1 MDKGSLES
9 TLRTLDIWL
18 IVFGIFIAV
27 SVVGESIVG
36 FLHWRRGGELAVI
49 QTAEKLE
56 LTNSIA
62 AANARASDANKKA
75 ETERLERVK
84 LEAKVSP
91 RRLSG
96 EQVRKMSAVLSK
108 AIPAPLAIVSR
119 LMDAE
124 GKDFADDIAAAL
136 KASGWESR
144 KYVKWT
150 QFTKGVFI
158 ATVEKT
164 PLGPQAAPLFAA
176 LKAANIEYKII
187 TIDARDL
194 ETMSPHFQPKV
205 LYLLV
210 GAKP

>member
-1 MDKGSLES
+1 MDKASLES
-9 TLRTLDIWL
+9 TLHTLDIWL
-18 IVFGIFIAV
+18 IVFGIFLVIG
-27 SVVGESIVG
+27 VVGESIVG

-49 QTAEKLE
+49 QTAENLA
-56 LTNSIA
+56 LTHSIA
-62 AANARASDANKKA
+62 DANAHASDANKKA

-84 LEAKVSP
+84 LEAKVPP

-96 EQVRKMSAVLSK
+96 EQVHKMSAPLSA
-108 AIPAPLAIVSR
+108 AIPAPVAIVSR

-144 KYVKWT
+144 KYVSWT
-150 QFTKGVFI
+150 QFAKGVFI
-158 ATVEKT
+158 ATVEGT
-164 PLGPQAAPLFAA
+164 PLGPQAAPLLAA
-176 LKAANIEYKII
+176 LNAANIEHKII
-187 TIDARDL
+187 TINGRDI

>member
-1 MDKGSLES
+1 
-9 TLRTLDIWL
+9 
-18 IVFGIFIAV
+18 
-27 SVVGESIVG
+27 
-36 FLHWRRGGELAVI
+36 
-49 QTAEKLE
+49 
-56 LTNSIA
+56 
-62 AANARASDANKKA
+62 
-75 ETERLERVK
+75 
-84 LEAKVSP
+84 
-91 RRLSG
+91 
-96 EQVRKMSAVLSK
+96 MSAVLSK

-144 KYVKWT
+144 KYVNWT

>member
-144 KYVKWT
+144 KYVNWT

-187 TIDARDL
+187 TIDAEISKQCPRI
-194 ETMSPHFQPKV
+194 SSQRFCIF
-205 LYLLV
+205 
-210 GAKP
+210 

>member
-36 FLHWRRGGELAVI
+36 FLYWRRGGELAVI

-144 KYVKWT
+144 KYVNWT